1 MNTKMIHAIAVS
13 AMACVM
19 TPAALA
25 GSPEPLEWMAGKDG
39 CHVLLTEKEC
49 AAHRATLTALTSI
62 AQRYAY
68 LEAHGIVLRD
78 REVMCSCKRNT
89 PETVYYPHR
98 QLRLAHR

>member
-1 MNTKMIHAIAVS
+1 MNTNTSIAIAFS
-13 AMACVM
+13 AMVCVI
-19 TPAALA
+19 PFGAFA
-25 GSPEPLEWMAGKDG
+25 GSPEPLEWLAGKDG

-78 REVMCSCKRNT
+78 REVMCSCKRNS

-98 QLRLAHR
+98 QLRLAYR